1 MQVDAALGAEEMVET
16 LTDRNLNL
24 EEKVTELLE
33 TVADLE
39 AINDMNDQL
48 QENARELEL
57 ELREELD
64 MANSKIREVSD
75 WMRRCG
81 KGVTERSLYHEGDG
95 KVKDV
100 WNTSNQIQLISEW
113 RVEKGLGRG
122 VEGIWIMMRERGMDN
137 G

>member
-24 EEKVTELLE
+24 EEKVAELLE

-64 MANSKIREVSD
+64 MANSRIREVREEVD
-75 WMRRCG
+75 
-81 KGVTERSLYHEGDG
+81 EE
-95 KVKDV
+95 
-100 WNTSNQIQLISEW
+100 
-113 RVEKGLGRG
+113 VEKGREGRRLVSWRRSRKKRKSLCG
-122 VEGIWIMMRERGMDN
+122 TDQGTGWFSGL
-137 G
+137 

>member
-1 MQVDAALGAEEMVET
+1 MVET

-24 EEKVTELLE
+24 EEKVAELHE

-64 MANSKIREVSD
+64 MANGKIREVGWKWQFKSLVNELINHTLILYVILNGLASETWFPSGYEGTWSFQWD
-75 WMRRCG
+75 YSG
-81 KGVTERSLYHEGDG
+81 PGVNH
-95 KVKDV
+95 
-100 WNTSNQIQLISEW
+100 
-113 RVEKGLGRG
+113 
-122 VEGIWIMMRERGMDN
+122 
-137 G
+137 

>member
-24 EEKVTELLE
+24 EEKVAELLE

-75 WMRRCG
+75 LNCSKVVKEGGSCYVWDASGSWMFQLLENW
-81 KGVTERSLYHEGDG
+81 KGIR
-95 KVKDV
+95 KK
-100 WNTSNQIQLISEW
+100 
-113 RVEKGLGRG
+113 EKG
-122 VEGIWIMMRERGMDN
+122 M
-137 G
+137 

>member
-1 MQVDAALGAEEMVET
+1 MDAALGAEEMVET

-24 EEKVTELLE
+24 EEKVAELLE

-64 MANSKIREVSD
+64 IANSRIREVSGLRGGSNLFSD
-75 WMRRCG
+75 SIRDR
-81 KGVTERSLYHEGDG
+81 GD
-95 KVKDV
+95 
-100 WNTSNQIQLISEW
+100 SC
-113 RVEKGLGRG
+113 
-122 VEGIWIMMRERGMDN
+122 
-137 G
+137 

>member
-24 EEKVTELLE
+24 EEKVAELLE

-64 MANSKIREVSD
+64 IANSRIREVSFKRKESD
-75 WMRRCG
+75 FISGNMRQGRWL
-81 KGVTERSLYHEGDG
+81 VM
-95 KVKDV
+95 KDKK
-100 WNTSNQIQLISEW
+100 SA
-113 RVEKGLGRG
+113 
-122 VEGIWIMMRERGMDN
+122 
-137 G
+137 

>member
-24 EEKVTELLE
+24 EEKVAELLE

-64 MANSKIREVSD
+64 MANSRIREVSD
-75 WMRRCG
+75 WMARWRKVGREGNLFHGGG
-81 KGVTERSLYHEGDG
+81 KKSKEIMWGRSLRWM
-95 KVKDV
+95 V
-100 WNTSNQIQLISEW
+100 
-113 RVEKGLGRG
+113 
-122 VEGIWIMMRERGMDN
+122 
-137 G
+137 

>member
-1 MQVDAALGAEEMVET
+1 MDAALGAEEMVES

-24 EEKVTELLE
+24 DEKVAELLE

-64 MANSKIREVSD
+64 IANSRIREVSG
-75 WMRRCG
+75 RR
-81 KGVTERSLYHEGDG
+81 EGGHLANRKIRD
-95 KVKDV
+95 
-100 WNTSNQIQLISEW
+100 
-113 RVEKGLGRG
+113 
-122 VEGIWIMMRERGMDN
+122 EGG

>member
-1 MQVDAALGAEEMVET
+1 MDAALGAEEMVET

-24 EEKVTELLE
+24 EEKVAELVE

-75 WMRRCG
+75 LMRSCRET
-81 KGVTERSLYHEGDG
+81 VREGHPCI
-95 KVKDV
+95 V
-100 WNTSNQIQLISEW
+100 WDASRNLVAQCLEFFLC
-113 RVEKGLGRG
+113 VRG
-122 VEGIWIMMRERGMDN
+122 ENWPRAT
-137 G
+137 